1 MLLIIWFTFISST
14 FSIKLLPDVKKIEV
28 NTPKTLEISV
38 NNLVEYIIYYRQLS
52 ARNPYRIK
60 VSSKNADPQNPVLV
74 VVRQEK
80 DVISWE
86 LPLHVTTS
94 KNQDKYYHVTS
105 RTMCHNNMNVINT
118 LSFRSFMEKSFHQDF
133 TIGISSSCNINS
145 TVSIETIEEENFF
158 VKDGENVTLTVSP
171 SQSRYFF
178 YKFSSQDSDTLTIE
192 LNSNDDACLIV
203 SIQDSTCPVF
213 DLNEDIMFRG
223 KYQTI
228 SRKGGLTIK
237 RKDFSE
243 GFFIVFVMKP
253 DNYDCSQ
260 ELSIYPVTKYYF
272 ERNSDATSNVSFV
285 IRSSLGRK
293 QYVTSTIV
301 TMSGILFF
309 YLVALVLIVAF
320 RKYGSMKNINAA
332 KEVISL
338 DEDVVDDTLP
348 RSTMDIVY
356 VLEKPDLNVK
366 VLTKYPLKD
375 KIRSFNYLWHIISIA
390 IFYSIPVVQLV
401 IAYQRMLNYTGDE
414 DLCYYNFLCAHP
426 LFSFSDFN
434 HIFSNIGYIF
444 MGILFLFA
452 TFHRQQVLPFR
463 FEVGIPVHYGLFYS
477 MGIALIIEGLLS
489 ACYHMCP
496 SQSNYQFDTSFM
508 YVMAVLCMIT
518 LYQNRHP
525 DLNASAYGTFS
536 VLGFGIFL
544 ATMGILNG
552 SLTIWIIF
560 FIGYTSLCFYI
571 SFKIYFLSFV
581 IQGLY
586 KFRDDLSKNGFGRE
600 TFSPIKKTRFLS
612 LITINIINIGMLGIG
627 LILYSKGKTDFGT
640 FLLGLLMANAIVHAL
655 FYTTMKI
662 IHNERI
668 CIEAIVYGVLGIL
681 SWIAA
686 TIFFLDAATLWTVT
700 PAESRQWN
708 QECILM
714 NYYDKHDVWHL
725 LSAPALYFTFMFL
738 MCIDDDIIDK
748 RQDNIPVF

>member
-1 MLLIIWFTFISST
+1 
-14 FSIKLLPDVKKIEV
+14 
-28 NTPKTLEISV
+28 
-38 NNLVEYIIYYRQLS
+38 
-52 ARNPYRIK
+52 
-60 VSSKNADPQNPVLV
+60 
-74 VVRQEK
+74 
-80 DVISWE
+80 
-86 LPLHVTTS
+86 
-94 KNQDKYYHVTS
+94 
-105 RTMCHNNMNVINT
+105 MCHNNMKEINT
-118 LSFRSFMEKSFHQDF
+118 LSFRSFMTKYFHQEF
-133 TIGISSSCNINS
+133 TIAISSSCLE
-145 TVSIETIEEENFF
+145 TKDVLIETIEETNFF
-158 VKDGENVTLTVSP
+158 VRDKENVTLTVSP

-178 YKFSSQDSDTLTIE
+178 YRFSSHDTDTLTIE
-192 LNSNDDACLIV
+192 LDSNDDACLVV
-203 SIQDSTCPVF
+203 SVQDSTCPVF
-213 DLNEDIMFRG
+213 DLNKDIMYRG

-237 RKDFSE
+237 RKDYSD
-243 GFFIVFVMKP
+243 GFFLVFIMKP
-253 DNYDCSQ
+253 DNYDCTE

-285 IRSSLGRK
+285 IQRSLGRG
-293 QYVTSTIV
+293 QYLTATILTVLGLTS
-301 TMSGILFF
+301 F
-309 YLVALVLIVAF
+309 YIVALVLIFVF
-320 RKYGSMKNINAA
+320 RRYGSMKNIRAS
-332 KEVISL
+332 KEIVTL
-338 DEDVVDDTLP
+338 DEDVVDDALP
-348 RSTMDIVY
+348 RSSMDIVY

-444 MGILFLFA
+444 MGVLFLFA

-463 FEVGIPVHYGLFYS
+463 FDVGIPVHYGLFYA
-477 MGIALIIEGLLS
+477 MGVAMIIEGLLS
-489 ACYHMCP
+489 ACYHICP

-508 YVMAVLCMIT
+508 YVMAVLCMIK

-544 ATMGILNG
+544 ATIGILTG
-552 SLTIWIIF
+552 SLSVWIIF
-560 FIGYTSLCFYI
+560 VIGYSILCFYI

-581 IQGLY
+581 LQGLY

-600 TFSPIKKTRFLS
+600 TFSPVKKARFLI
-612 LITINIINIGMLGIG
+612 LVLINIINIGMMGMG
-627 LILYSKGKTDFGT
+627 LYLYSRGQTDFGT
-640 FLLGLLMANAIVHAL
+640 FLLGLLMANAILHAI
-655 FYTTMKI
+655 FYTSMKI
-662 IHNERI
+662 IHKERI
-668 CIEAIVYGVLGIL
+668 CIEAIVYGVLGVL
-681 SWIAA
+681 TWTVA

-714 NYYDKHDVWHL
+714 DYYDKHDVWHL

-738 MCIDDDIIDK
+738 MCLDDDIIDE